1 MTEAT
6 AGSRR
11 LPRWT
16 IRCGRSLGVA
26 ATVGALAFATACGGD
41 ATGPNANTPEGTYA
55 ISTVNGKTPPVAI
68 FNEPD
73 YILEVTSGSLVL
85 THDGKYSA
93 VLTTRQTVPDNT
105 SIFVDSTS
113 GTWLLS
119 GSAVQ
124 FTDASDGA
132 QETATWGNGQL
143 TFSETDGKVTTTLV
157 YTRKN

>member
-1 MTEAT
+1 MREAT
-6 AGSRR
+6 ACSPR

-16 IRCGRSLGVA
+16 IRCGRSLGVV
-26 ATVGALAFATACGGD
+26 ATVAVLAFATACGGD
-41 ATGPNANTPEGTYA
+41 STGPNANTPEGTYS

-105 SIFVDSTS
+105 STFVDSTS
-113 GTWLLS
+113 GTWVLS
-119 GSAVQ
+119 GSALE
-124 FTDASDGA
+124 FTDGSDGA
-132 QETATWGNGQL
+132 KETATWGNGQL

>member
-1 MTEAT
+1 M
-6 AGSRR
+6 
-11 LPRWT
+11 
-16 IRCGRSLGVA
+16 V
-26 ATVGALAFATACGGD
+26 ATVTTLALATACGGD
-41 ATGPNANTPEGTYA
+41 ASGPNVKTPEGTYA

-85 THDGKYSA
+85 TRDGKYSA

-119 GSAVQ
+119 GSEVQ

-132 QETATWGNGQL
+132 KETATWGNGQL
-143 TFSETDGKVTTTLV
+143 TVSETDGKVTTTLV

>member
-1 MTEAT
+1 MREVT
-6 AGSRR
+6 AYSRR

-16 IRCGRSLGVA
+16 ARCGHSLGVA
-26 ATVGALAFATACGGD
+26 AVVGLAFAAACGGD

-105 SIFVDSTS
+105 STFVDSTS

-119 GSAVQ
+119 GSAVE
-124 FTDASDGA
+124 FTDGSDGA
-132 QETATWGNGQL
+132 KETATWGNGQL
-143 TFSETDGKVTTTLV
+143 TLAETDGKVTTTLV

>member
-1 MTEAT
+1 MREAT
-6 AGSRR
+6 ASSRALRRWTSRR
-11 LPRWT
+11 
-16 IRCGRSLGVA
+16 GRSLGA
-26 ATVGALAFATACGGD
+26 AVLAALAVATACGGD
-41 ATGPNANTPEGTYA
+41 ATGPNAKTPEGTYA
-55 ISTVNGKTPPVAI
+55 ISTVNGKTPPVAV

-105 SIFVDSTS
+105 SIFVDSTA
-113 GTWLLS
+113 GTWVLS
-119 GSAVQ
+119 GSEVQ

-132 QETATWGNGQL
+132 KETATWGNGQL
-143 TFSETDGKVTTTLV
+143 TVSETDGKVTTTLV

>member
-1 MTEAT
+1 MREAT
-6 AGSRR
+6 ASSRALRRWTSRR
-11 LPRWT
+11 
-16 IRCGRSLGVA
+16 GRSLGA
-26 ATVGALAFATACGGD
+26 AVLAALAVATACGGD
-41 ATGPNANTPEGTYA
+41 ATGPNAKTPEGTYA
-55 ISTVNGKTPPVAI
+55 ISTVNGKTPPVAV

-113 GTWLLS
+113 GTWVLS
-119 GSAVQ
+119 GSEVQ

-132 QETATWGNGQL
+132 KETATWGNGQL
-143 TFSETDGKVTTTLV
+143 TVSETDGKVTTTLV

>member
-1 MTEAT
+1 
-6 AGSRR
+6 
-11 LPRWT
+11 
-16 IRCGRSLGVA
+16 VV
-26 ATVGALAFATACGGD
+26 ATVGALAFAAACGGD
-41 ATGPNANTPEGTYA
+41 ATGPNAKTPEGTYA

-73 YILEVTSGSLVL
+73 YILEVTSGSLAL

-113 GTWLLS
+113 GTWVLS
-119 GSAVQ
+119 GSEVQ

-132 QETATWGNGQL
+132 KETATWGNGQL